1 MAAMKEARSGMLS
14 RAEAFPLP
22 WDDLTD
28 DQQRVVKSV
37 AQLFG
42 ELAEQGWEAPRKQ
55 GVFDRFLL
63 RLDAERRNHVALI
76 EGERGIGKTAVLLT
90 LLRAWGAIERAE
102 GPDLCVGAPP
112 EGVVRGRV
120 VPVGLVDLQPLP
132 PGTNLLV
139 HLAGQL
145 SRLVDAIDDIG
156 TAPSPRQ
163 DAWNPNRPAEA
174 ASRTQWRAFVQAAA
188 AGWDGR
194 LDTRR
199 ASLDPEAFAL
209 EFEEAERH
217 RLDVRERFRDL
228 VDALVQEYPKV
239 FQQRR
244 GTPFFVIPIDD
255 ADMNPGRVREVLDL
269 LRALWHPRVGFLVT
283 GHNELFVE
291 VLKDHLAGGKD
302 RTSTQQDGLAKA
314 IYDKAIPPYQRFG
327 LRVLPF
333 AERMRLV
340 GETLRQTR
348 AFEHP
353 LKPSH
358 LLDYLEVNRLAGL
371 MLPKNIRELRDWETL
386 IVRRHFDLGLE
397 RLRSYRLPDRDEH
410 IGSLLAR
417 LSGPD
422 ASDIEIAGDIGIGGG
437 PDYGDRLLGFSA
449 EMMLAQDAQRQP
461 IEEQTRIPLGRTVV
475 DSVNIHWPTPRWA
488 SWLDHAAFAYL
499 LRVVFQ
505 IVTDESVDW
514 LGAEYRWYYAHS
526 ASSFSR
532 DEALRAFLT
541 WTLRYLDFR
550 RDRASNP
557 RGTLR
562 EALDDL
568 LSREGSAKV
577 SMRGAVIFGWEQ
589 ISDGLDNLTND
600 ATRPAEERRWA
611 SVSAALFAAPEH
623 RLGPEVANTFLMR
636 VKNRHLSAD
645 WRDVTAMLRDLRAK
659 HTVKN
664 RTRYDGEKNKNDPD
678 PPAVLQQIDA
688 KSSRYDW
695 VFEISRRE
703 GVQDDLLDL
712 LAGFSN
718 AALSGGKPMTL
729 SAYFDSERWLT
740 VQRHL
745 SDDLRGRWMERLS
758 RLPKGGVSAPL
769 AALVMWNEAVRA
781 GAAPKLSPLQGE
793 PGPAKLQ
800 EMYELLGLHPWG
812 FQPGGSPVD
821 LGALRLESAN
831 LAWTSSTGLDDTLD
845 GVLFEVL
852 WDVVMD
858 APTREK
864 TGHGL
869 LRWWAPAGMLDKD
882 LGRTLPWPFPAWS
895 TFLDVR
901 LFAISYNEQVRR
913 IRAAL
918 PSLPSNY
925 DISASMA
932 HFYISAVL
940 SLLHQRRV
948 TVEWE
953 ARPAVFLWQNLL
965 GAKHQLPGN
974 GAREAAVR
982 ECLQRMPLLAAPE
995 SGLSPD
1001 TAKDILEA
1009 CNASPEERDILRRV
1023 RRERLRD
1030 MGISDDAQI
1039 TAHLARIDAEHE
1051 GHPWPHLLGA
1061 VMGP

>member
-1 MAAMKEARSGMLS
+1 MAVMKDARSGMLS

-22 WDDLTD
+22 WEDLTD
-28 DQQRVVKSV
+28 DQQSVVKNV

-55 GVFDRFLL
+55 GAFDRFLL

-90 LLRAWGAIERAE
+90 LLRAWGTIERAE
-102 GPDLCVGAPP
+102 ERDLPVGGPP
-112 EGVVRGRV
+112 EGVIRGRV

-156 TAPSPRQ
+156 TAPPSRQ

-291 VLKDHLAGGKD
+291 VLKDHLAGGKE

-340 GETLRQTR
+340 RETLRQTR
-348 AFEHP
+348 AFDHP

-371 MLPKNIRELRDWETL
+371 MLPKNIRELRDWETRV
-386 IVRRHFDLGLE
+386 VRRRFDLGLE
-397 RLRSYRLPDRDEH
+397 AMRPYGLIGRDEH

-417 LSGPD
+417 LGGPD
-422 ASDIEIAGDIGIGGG
+422 AGDIEIAGDVGVGGD
-437 PDYGDRLLGFSA
+437 PDFGDGLLGFSA
-449 EMMLAQDAQRQP
+449 EMMIAQDAQRQA
-461 IEEQTRIPLGRTVV
+461 IDRKIRMPLGRTVV
-475 DSVNIHWPTPRWA
+475 DFTKINWPAPRWT

-499 LRVVFQ
+499 LRGVFQ
-505 IVTDESVDW
+505 IVTRESVDG
-514 LGAEYRWYYAHS
+514 LAAEYHWSFARS
-526 ASSFSR
+526 ASPFSR
-532 DEALRAFLT
+532 DEAMRAFLT
-541 WTLRYLDFR
+541 WMFLYIDFR
-550 RDRASNP
+550 RERTNNP

-562 EALDDL
+562 EALDTL
-568 LSREGSAKV
+568 LGRRDSNHV
-577 SMRGAVIFGWEQ
+577 STLLGWEQ
-589 ISDGLDNLTND
+589 IGDRLDQLAKD
-600 ATRPAEERRWA
+600 PALPAQERNWA
-611 SVSAALFAAPEH
+611 GIDVALFAAPEH
-623 RLGPEVANTFLMR
+623 RLGPDVANAFLRR
-636 VKNRHLSAD
+636 VKERHAATD
-645 WRDVTAMLRDLRAK
+645 WRDVAANLRDLRVQNA
-659 HTVKN
+659 VKN
-664 RTRYDGEKNKNDPD
+664 QPRYRSDENKNDPD
-678 PPAVLQQIDA
+678 PPAILQQIDA

-718 AALSGGKPMTL
+718 VPSSGGKPVTL

-745 SDDLRGRWMERLS
+745 SDELRGRWMERLS
-758 RLPKGGVSAPL
+758 HLPKGGVSAPL

-781 GAAPKLSPLQGE
+781 GAAPKLAPLQGE

-831 LAWTSSTGLDDTLD
+831 LAWTTSTGLDDTLD

-858 APTREK
+858 APTLEK

-901 LFAISYNEQVRR
+901 LFATSYNEQVRR

-925 DISASMA
+925 DVSASMA

-965 GAKHQLPGN
+965 GAKHQLPGS

-1009 CNASPEERDILRRV
+1009 CNASPEERDLLRRV
-1023 RRERLRD
+1023 RRERLRE

-1061 VMGP
+1061 VTGP